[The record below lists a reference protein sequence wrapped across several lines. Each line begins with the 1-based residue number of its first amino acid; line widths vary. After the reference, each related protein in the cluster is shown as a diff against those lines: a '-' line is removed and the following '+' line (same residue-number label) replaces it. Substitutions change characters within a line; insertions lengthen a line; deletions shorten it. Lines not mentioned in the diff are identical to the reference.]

1 MQKLTCRWS
10 YSKEL
15 DCLRGSIVRLQFK
28 SHQALLEDDSSG
40 LMHRVHVDVV
50 VSIVYTVGYK
60 PFASPSMHVS
70 EKT

>member
-1 MQKLTCRWS
+1 M
-10 YSKEL
+10 
-15 DCLRGSIVRLQFK
+15 RLQFK